1 MEKSFHVE
9 FITPDKSVF
18 EGEATSVVLQAEGGS
33 LGIRAGHAPMVA
45 TLEVGAARVDTA
57 DGEQVV
63 MMIGDG
69 FLEVRDNQVKVLAEL
84 GELRDEIDLA
94 RAEEAERRALA
105 RLKDS
110 AGAEV
115 DFNRAKASLTRAM
128 TRIKILRDL
137 APGRLQG
144 KPRDPRG
151 G

>member
-1 MEKSFHVE
+1 
-9 FITPDKSVF
+9 
-18 EGEATSVVLQAEGGS
+18 
-33 LGIRAGHAPMVA
+33 MVA

-105 RLKDS
+105 RLKDR

-137 APGRLQG
+137 APGKVQG